1 MLKEV
6 VYADGTD
13 FIFKTKENSRPELFC
28 KKMLRPATLLKS
40 RLWHRCFSVNFVKI
54 LRTRFFIEHLR
65 RLLLEE
71 KNNMMETVNT
81 VIPSRNLKIN
91 DDKTEHT
98 FLQR

>member
-1 MLKEV
+1 MLTTLILSLKLRKTV
-6 VYADGTD
+6 VQ
-13 FIFKTKENSRPELFC
+13 SC
-28 KKMLRPATLLKS
+28 SVKKMLRPATLLKS

-71 KNNMMETVNT
+71 KNNMMGTVNT

-98 FLQR
+98 FLQRETATP

>member
-1 MLKEV
+1 MLTAPILSLKLRKTV
-6 VYADGTD
+6 VQRC
-13 FIFKTKENSRPELFC
+13 SV

-98 FLQR
+98 FLQRETATP